1 MNKLITKKYNNMNE
15 FKQNEDTQNAATD
28 IGQSDDASAET
39 QFEASP
45 QENTASIDSG
55 VDQTESKSTGSII
68 AIIVIV
74 VIIIIGGLYFWGQTV
89 NDDTMGSKDTIA
101 EEIASTPDATT
112 EALKQ
117 QGGSDAISDIDADLN
132 STDFGD
138 FDAELQEI
146 DAQLNF

>member
-1 MNKLITKKYNNMNE
+1 MNE
-15 FKQNEDTQNAATD
+15 FKQNEDTQNTPTD
-28 IGQSDDASAET
+28 IGQSDDASTEI
-39 QFEASP
+39 QFESNP
-45 QENTASIDSG
+45 QESVAPVDSG
-55 VDQTESKSTGSII
+55 TDQAENKSTGSII

-89 NDDTMGSKDTIA
+89 NDDTLKDTDLTA
-101 EEIASTPDATT
+101 EEITSAPDATT

-117 QGGSDAISDIDADLN
+117 QGGSNAISDIDADLN
-132 STDFGD
+132 NTDFGD